1 VQKEKELKT
10 EQERE
15 VNDRDTKIR
24 KEEAAKYNE
33 ALIEKD
39 RQIEAA
45 KLERTINIEDKIR
58 QAVTEKETRYRL
70 HIQRLEKR

>member
-1 VQKEKELKT
+1 
-10 EQERE
+10 
-15 VNDRDTKIR
+15 
-24 KEEAAKYNE
+24 
-33 ALIEKD
+33 LIEKD